1 MADLR
6 SLKQR
11 KRIAE
16 NISRAIAES
25 GLSMWKVAQMTG
37 IHYNTL
43 NNWVSC
49 RAVPS
54 AIGIAALADA
64 LGVTTDYLLKG
75 DKT

>member
-1 MADLR
+1 MAGLR
-6 SLKQR
+6 SLKKQ

-16 NISRAIAES
+16 NINRAISKS
-25 GLSMWKVAQMTG
+25 GLSMWKIAQKTG

-54 AIGIAALADA
+54 AIGIAALAEA

-75 DKT
+75 ED